1 MARTMKHQPVL
12 LLDHLGR
19 YEPRVRPQK
28 QELVAYVS
36 ITEPLSRLALRVEFG
51 TGFSKPDTGA
61 HTTSLSN

>member
-1 MARTMKHQPVL
+1 MKHQPVL

-36 ITEPLSRLALRVEFG
+36 FTEPLSRLASCRVEFG
-51 TGFSKPDTGA
+51 TGFSKPETGA